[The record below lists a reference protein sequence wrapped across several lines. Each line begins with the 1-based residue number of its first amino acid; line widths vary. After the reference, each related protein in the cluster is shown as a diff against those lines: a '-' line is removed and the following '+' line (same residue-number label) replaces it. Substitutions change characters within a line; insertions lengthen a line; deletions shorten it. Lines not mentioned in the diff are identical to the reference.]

1 MGCVFRAI
9 MARKCGAKPVIPQQK
24 AGDPQQ
30 RPVGRLIQGTGQND
44 SRTCKVVHRSSSI
57 YFLSCGANESVIF

>member
-1 MGCVFRAI
+1 MRCVFRAI
-9 MARKCGAKPVIPQQK
+9 TAGKCRAKPVIPQQK

-30 RPVGRLIQGTGQND
+30 RPGRRLIQGTGKID
-44 SRTCKVVHRSSSI
+44 SRICKVVHRSSSI